1 MRAHI
6 ITTSHII
13 TTIVVYF
20 IFITITIAVATVAA
34 AQSPSPHLHR
44 NTTYRLRCSRPA
56 PSRSKSQS
64 HALPRH
70 RPLDTTLSTLNGMST
85 AGGAGGAPNRRS
97 SRAVPAFH
105 GTNLI
110 HSNPLPPVS
119 NLPSFSY
126 GSPQTA
132 LPKPISVRDTKVA
145 ITDALE
151 AADAAAKARLEAAA
165 HERRLAEERS
175 AAEAAARA
183 SAEASESN
191 PPQRAARMPNAS
203 RKRSLRSQSVLSRA
217 CNLSAASVPRTL
229 LSENGPD
236 GSDDDGAARASEDN
250 FYEGDETSLEIH
262 RIIASAKN
270 PFPDSSMLRSRS
282 VNAGTKEPRSAMKG
296 SREEAL
302 RPSAKTRAKHMS
314 ARRTK
319 PQPPVPVRGERDAT
333 FDEENQAIGLVH
345 RVPSSIASGSPTPT
359 PPDLPG
365 VPEDEPVDFGGR
377 GDSPPD
383 TFDHGDVPNESSGT
397 TSTSNPSSTE
407 RSAKGT
413 KSAKLSFRPSLPFA
427 FARNGFRTV
436 VDGAKKTVVIMWIFA
451 SNLFGPLLK
460 YLLLGFFIFGI
471 TTLSYGFIQR
481 STSYTAPFLPPTSAE
496 EVSRRLME
504 VERQLGSLSRAY
516 DKGAKRWDSFSETE
530 KDQMASVKSIL
541 AAYSSLSHAME
552 QHTRGYQND
561 RRTNA
566 AAMSTM
572 NAQLDNLDKTVKKSD
587 SQHKQDAGRVRDQ
600 LTKMQGQMK
609 EVDAELKRL
618 KQSQELG
625 DKALRSIEAML
636 PKQIAARLDP
646 ETGKIIVAP
655 ELLRYL
661 QSVLRKDIQDEI
673 SKLGPST
680 GGGKVVGGSTVM
692 ASWDEFLK
700 VNAAK
705 MKGYLGQ
712 MSDEKWKEA
721 IADGIVVSKEDMMRL
736 IRDEFNSVRGIAEKD
751 NKELMKQLLSQ
762 AEGVAKNVAS
772 TAATSISSAAL
783 AAASNYVRNAKGGG
797 SASKYADALIQAALH
812 QYSSTV
818 LRKPDYALFARGSLI
833 DPRLTSSTFD
843 PYGKPGL
850 LGTFSTFLRS
860 GPNEPA
866 HVLTESTNVGDC
878 WSFPQASGQVSIL
891 LAEDIHPTDV
901 TIDHVPRGISGDDS
915 SAPREIEF
923 WVRVEDEIVRGQVA
937 KAAAVAIGDVADN
950 PSARQYVV
958 NGYVRIASFIYDVNS
973 QYPTQTFE
981 LPVNLARLG
990 VSVRGVSF
998 RVLSN
1003 WGNEEYTSI
1012 YRLRVHGDPVAGR
1025 GGDSSQAA
1033 EEIKPL

>member
-1 MRAHI
+1 
-6 ITTSHII
+6 
-13 TTIVVYF
+13 
-20 IFITITIAVATVAA
+20 
-34 AQSPSPHLHR
+34 
-44 NTTYRLRCSRPA
+44 
-56 PSRSKSQS
+56 
-64 HALPRH
+64 
-70 RPLDTTLSTLNGMST
+70 MST
-85 AGGAGGAPNRRS
+85 AAGGAGAGTTTRRS
-97 SRAVPAFH
+97 TRAVPAFN
-105 GTNLI
+105 GNFI

-132 LPKPISVRDTKVA
+132 LPKPISVKDTKVSMN
-145 ITDALE
+145 DALE
-151 AADAAAKARLEAAA
+151 AANTAAKARLEAAA
-165 HERRLAEERS
+165 QERRLAEERS

-191 PPQRAARMPNAS
+191 HSQRAARMPNAS
-203 RKRSLRSQSVLSRA
+203 RKRSLRSQSVLSR
-217 CNLSAASVPRTL
+217 
-229 LSENGPD
+229 D
-236 GSDDDGAARASEDN
+236 GSEDDGTRASEDN

-270 PFPDSSMLRSRS
+270 PFPDSSMLRNRS
-282 VNAGTKEPRSAMKG
+282 VNAGAKEPRSAMKG

-314 ARRTK
+314 ARRTV
-319 PQPPVPVRGERDAT
+319 PQPPVPIRGERDAT
-333 FDEENQAIGLVH
+333 FDEENQAIGLVR
-345 RVPSSIASGSPTPT
+345 RVPSSITSGSSTPQ
-359 PPDLPG
+359 PPDLSTL
-365 VPEDEPVDFGGR
+365 PEEPLDFGGR

-383 TFDHGDVPNESSGT
+383 TFDHGDLPKESAGT
-397 TSTSNPSSTE
+397 ASTSNPSGTDRSTKE
-407 RSAKGT
+407 TRS
-413 KSAKLSFRPSLPFA
+413 SRLSFRPSLPFT
-427 FARNGFRTV
+427 FAR
-436 VDGAKKTVVIMWIFA
+436 DGALTAIDGVKKTVVILGIFV
-451 SNLFGPLLK
+451 SNLFGPLMK

-471 TTLSYGFIQR
+471 TTLSYNFVQR
-481 STSYTAPFLPPTSAE
+481 SASYTAPFLPPSSAE

-504 VERQLGSLSRAY
+504 VERQLGSLTRAY
-516 DKGAKRWDSFSETE
+516 DKGSKRWDSFSETE
-530 KDQMASVKSIL
+530 KDQMASVRSIL
-541 AAYSSLSHAME
+541 AAYTSLSQALE
-552 QHTRGYQND
+552 QQTRGYQND

-566 AAMSTM
+566 AAMATM
-572 NAQLDNLDKTVKKSD
+572 NAQLENLDKTLKKSD
-587 SQHKQDAGRVRDQ
+587 SQHKYDAGRVRDQ
-600 LTKMQGQMK
+600 LTKMQSHMN
-609 EVDAELKRL
+609 EVDAEIKRL
-618 KQSQELG
+618 KQAQELS
-625 DKALRSIEAML
+625 DKALRSIESML
-636 PKQIAARLDP
+636 PRQIAARLDP
-646 ETGKIIVAP
+646 ETGKIVVAP

-661 QSVLRKDIQDEI
+661 QSVLRKDIQEEI
-673 SKLGPST
+673 SKLGPSA
-680 GGGKVVGGSTVM
+680 GGGKIGGSTVM
-692 ASWDEFLK
+692 ANWDEFLK

-712 MSDEKWKEA
+712 MSEEKWKEA
-721 IADGIVVSKEDMMRL
+721 IADGVVVSKEDMMRL
-736 IRDEFNSVRGIAEKD
+736 IRDELNSVRTIAEKN
-751 NKELMKQLLSQ
+751 NKDLMKQLLSQ
-762 AEGVAKNVAS
+762 AEGVASKVAS

-812 QYSSTV
+812 QYSATV

-850 LGTFSTFLRS
+850 FGTFSTFLRS

-915 SAPREIEF
+915 SAPREVEF
-923 WVRVEDEIVRGQVA
+923 WVRIEDDIVRGQVG
-937 KAAAVAIGDVADN
+937 KAAAVAIGDITDN
-950 PSARQYVV
+950 PSTRQYLI
-958 NGYVRIASFIYDVNS
+958 NGYVRVASFVYDVNS

-981 LPVNLARLG
+981 LPVNLQKLG
-990 VSVRGVSF
+990 VAVRSVSF

-1012 YRLRVHGDPVAGR
+1012 YRLRVHGNPATER
-1025 GGDSSQAA
+1025 GGDSTQST